1 MSEFNF
7 EIWFEN
13 TIAIKNVEKKQ
24 YLKEWLQENDYETLE
39 VLIFR
44 SIELPKEKIWATLGV
59 QTALDYAISRLRPN
73 PGFVIIHSLLTNM
86 IFIFY
91 NYIIIILHFVNFIVL
106 ISTIFKNIIVANI
119 VYVANYY

>member
-44 SIELPKEKIWATLGV
+44 SIELPKEKTWVTSGV
-59 QTALDYAISRLRPN
+59 QTALDSAISRLKPN
-73 PGFVIIHSLLTNM
+73 PGFVIIHSLQL
-86 IFIFY
+86 
-91 NYIIIILHFVNFIVL
+91 
-106 ISTIFKNIIVANI
+106 
-119 VYVANYY
+119 